1 MFETFIAWVQEN
13 ADLMGGLGTLCAL
26 TMFLFTNGRTMY
38 ERWSARKNGGAL
50 EGTSLPGLG
59 FIDAAPPAPEY
70 GGRTAVA
77 VMPFREMGD
86 LPEHF
91 AEGLMDDLIADL
103 QAARFATP
111 AKRATEKLAADGM
124 APHEVA
130 RELGTSFVLEGS
142 IRMQDNRYRITV
154 QLLDRTSAT
163 LWSDRINM
171 TGDDVMAIQEASAR
185 KIADAIT
192 ALSKGES
199 PDTVAEATRGS
210 NAKSSK
216 PSAYRTQSEALA
228 ARYSPKSRLVAL
240 VLAFF
245 VGFFG
250 VHRFYVGRWLTGILY
265 ILTMGLF
272 GIGWL
277 LDILFILF
285 GAQTDSKGRF
295 IRIWLPDAGPI
306 ATT

>member
-1 MFETFIAWVQEN
+1 MFDTFIAWVQEN

-38 ERWSARKNGGAL
+38 DRWAAKKRGEGISGA
-50 EGTSLPGLG
+50 SLPGLG
-59 FIDAAPPAPEY
+59 FVDAAPPAPEY

-77 VMPFREMGD
+77 VMPFKEMGE
-86 LPEHF
+86 LPDHF

-111 AKRATEKLAADGM
+111 AKRAAEKLAADGM

-171 TGDDVMAIQEASAR
+171 TGDDVMAIQEAAAR
-185 KIADAIT
+185 KIADAVV

-199 PDTVAEATRGS
+199 PDTAAEATSGGD
-210 NAKSSK
+210 AK
-216 PSAYRTQSEALA
+216 PSSYHTQSEALA
-228 ARYSPKSRLVAL
+228 ARFSPKSRLVAL
-240 VLAFF
+240 VLALF

-265 ILTMGLF
+265 ILTAGLF
-272 GIGWL
+272 GIGWF

-295 IRIWLPDAGPI
+295 IRVWLPDGAP
-306 ATT
+306 AAAN

>member
-38 ERWSARKNGGAL
+38 ERWAAKKRGEGLSGA
-50 EGTSLPGLG
+50 SLPALG
-59 FIDAAPPAPEY
+59 FVDAAPPAPEY

-77 VMPFREMGD
+77 VMPFKEMGE
-86 LPEHF
+86 LPNHF

-103 QAARFATP
+103 QAAKFATP

-171 TGDDVMAIQEASAR
+171 TGDDVMAIQEAAAR
-185 KIADAIT
+185 KIADAVT

-199 PDTVAEATRGS
+199 PDETGET
-210 NAKSSK
+210 AKDGDAK

-228 ARYSPKSRLVAL
+228 ARFSPKSRLVAL
-240 VLAFF
+240 LLAFF
-245 VGFFG
+245 VGYFG

-265 ILTMGLF
+265 IITFGLF

-295 IRIWLPDAGPI
+295 IRIWLPDGPHT
-306 ATT
+306 ASS

>member
-38 ERWSARKNGGAL
+38 ERWTAKKRGEGLSSA
-50 EGTSLPGLG
+50 SLPGLG
-59 FIDAAPPAPEY
+59 FVDAAPPAPEY

-77 VMPFREMGD
+77 VMPFKEMGA
-86 LPEHF
+86 LPDHF

-103 QAARFATP
+103 QAAKFATP

-171 TGDDVMAIQEASAR
+171 TGDDVMAIQEAAAR

-199 PDTVAEATRGS
+199 RMRQVRPPRAATRS
-210 NAKSSK
+210 HPLTAHKAKRSLRASRPK
-216 PSAYRTQSEALA
+216 AALWRSCWRFLSATSACTASMSA
-228 ARYSPKSRLVAL
+228 A
-240 VLAFF
+240 
-245 VGFFG
+245 G
-250 VHRFYVGRWLTGILY
+250 
-265 ILTMGLF
+265 
-272 GIGWL
+272 
-277 LDILFILF
+277 
-285 GAQTDSKGRF
+285 
-295 IRIWLPDAGPI
+295 
-306 ATT
+306 

>member
-26 TMFLFTNGRTMY
+26 TMFLFTNGRTIY
-38 ERWSARKNGGAL
+38 ERWTAKKRGEGLSGA
-50 EGTSLPGLG
+50 SLPGLG
-59 FIDAAPPAPEY
+59 FVDAAPPAPEY

-77 VMPFREMGD
+77 VMPFKEMGA
-86 LPEHF
+86 LPDHF

-103 QAARFATP
+103 QAAKFATP

-171 TGDDVMAIQEASAR
+171 TGDDVMAIQEAAAR
-185 KIADAIT
+185 KIADAVT

-199 PDTVAEATRGS
+199 PDETGET
-210 NAKSSK
+210 AKGGDTK
-216 PSAYRTQSEALA
+216 TSAYRTQSEALA
-228 ARYSPKSRLVAL
+228 ARFSPKSRLVAL
-240 VLAFF
+240 LLAFF
-245 VGFFG
+245 VGYFG

-265 ILTMGLF
+265 IITFGLF

-295 IRIWLPDAGPI
+295 IRIWLPDGAHT

>member
-1 MFETFIAWVQEN
+1 MFEPIIGWIEAN
-13 ADLMGGLGTLCAL
+13 ADLLGGVGTLCAL

-38 ERWSARKNGGAL
+38 ERWSARQNGEQVSSA
-50 EGTSLPGLG
+50 SLPALG
-59 FIDAAPPAPEY
+59 FVDAAPPAPEY
-70 GGRTAVA
+70 GGRTAIA
-77 VMPFREMGD
+77 VMPFREMGA
-86 LPEHF
+86 LPDHF

-103 QAARFATP
+103 QAAKFATP
-111 AKRATEKLAADGM
+111 AKRTTEKLATDGM

-130 RELGTSFVLEGS
+130 RELGTSFVIEGS

-154 QLLDRTSAT
+154 QLLDRTAAT

-171 TGDDVMAIQEASAR
+171 TGDDVMAIQEAAAR
-185 KIADAIT
+185 KIADAVT

-199 PDTVAEATRGS
+199 PDTTAETANGGDPK
-210 NAKSSK
+210 ASS
-216 PSAYRTQSEALA
+216 YRTQSEALA
-228 ARYSPKSRLVAL
+228 ARYSPKSRFVAL
-240 VLAFF
+240 MLAFF

-265 ILTMGLF
+265 IFTVGLF

-285 GAQTDSKGRF
+285 GAMTDSKGRF
-295 IRIWLPDAGPI
+295 IRLWLPDG
-306 ATT
+306 TTEQA